1 MFPTLPQDVQKIFPQ
16 IEDTLLGEG
25 PNIRIGHLSEF
36 GTNPVFPLISVFSEG
51 SLEPLTRGRFRH
63 IIASVDYWT
72 GAAQTGNVDGRRIIA
87 ILYQYSNSA
96 LQDANF
102 SGGGIA
108 VQRCFETRASDVM
121 FEPATKLYHI
131 ANAYQVEAVAKVW
144 Y

>member
-1 MFPTLPQDVQKIFPQ
+1 MFPTLPTDTQQLFPQ
-16 IEDTLLGEG
+16 VDDTLLGRG

-36 GTNPVFPLISVFSEG
+36 GANPGFPLISVFSEG
-51 SLEPLTRGRFRH
+51 TLEPLTRGRFRH
-63 IIASVDYWT
+63 ITASVDYWT
-72 GAAQTGNVDGRRIIA
+72 SAAEAGNVDGRRIVA
-87 ILYQYSNSA
+87 VLYQYSSKV
-96 LQDANF
+96 LEDANF
-102 SGGGIA
+102 SGNGIA